1 MCKTAQWHAHGC
13 LANSWYLKENQKSVL
28 TLSIKYYLALGVK
41 LIVLINR
48 NMVLFPSF
56 TLHKVRL
63 CTSFLDLYYFLQLF
77 MWIGLYLGIKKW
89 IGWGFFT
96 TKKKK
101 MRKIILVW
109 KTLHKVC
116 LKSVE
121 SFPRFSIISS
131 ILEQRN
137 LQYSIELILVP
148 IFSLR
153 KLSWYKVNVLRVNAK
168 LLYFVWLGH

>member
-1 MCKTAQWHAHGC
+1 MACAWMSCQFLVFKRKPKVSIDSFNQVLPCTGCKTDRHH
-13 LANSWYLKENQKSVL
+13 
-28 TLSIKYYLALGVK
+28 K
-41 LIVLINR
+41 LNLINR

-101 MRKIILVW
+101 MRKTILVW

-168 LLYFVWLGH
+168 LMYFVWLGH

>member
-1 MCKTAQWHAHGC
+1 MACAWMSCQFLVFKRKPKVSIDSFNQVLPCTGCKTDRPYQQEYGFISFLHTSQSPFMHFLPWFILFFATLYVNWSV
-13 LANSWYLKENQKSVL
+13 SWNKEVNW
-28 TLSIKYYLALGVK
+28 LGV
-41 LIVLINR
+41 
-48 NMVLFPSF
+48 FY
-56 TLHKVRL
+56 H
-63 CTSFLDLYYFLQLF
+63 Q
-77 MWIGLYLGIKKW
+77 
-89 IGWGFFT
+89 
-96 TKKKK
+96 KKK
-101 MRKIILVW
+101 MRKTILVW

>member
-1 MCKTAQWHAHGC
+1 MACAWMSCQFLVFKRKPKVSIDSFNQVLPCTGCKTDRHH
-13 LANSWYLKENQKSVL
+13 
-28 TLSIKYYLALGVK
+28 K
-41 LIVLINR
+41 LHLINR

-89 IGWGFFT
+89 IGWGFFYHP
-96 TKKKK
+96 KKKTAENYFGLK
-101 MRKIILVW
+101 DITLSMLEVNW
-109 KTLHKVC
+109 K
-116 LKSVE
+116 
-121 SFPRFSIISS
+121 FSSIFYNSS

-148 IFSLR
+148 IFCLR
-153 KLSWYKVNVLRVNAK
+153 KLSRYKVYVLRVNAK
-168 LLYFVWLGH
+168 LMYFVWLGH